1 MTSLPAL
8 RSLLCGSRP
17 PGTGVFSPTCSD
29 GSRPTALSV
38 VFSRSRRSGRDSTR
52 RFGCLVPGNLP
63 GWNVHASAHPRMSP
77 PAFPSRFCCC
87 RRVSVLQA
95 RLVAPG
101 APGFQRCASVP
112 SACALQAVV
121 LSLAGLGTLAEA
133 VLTPEQRQ
141 TLSLRWL
148 PCTLSVATR
157 PRCHAFR
164 SSLLLCL

>member
-1 MTSLPAL
+1 
-8 RSLLCGSRP
+8 
-17 PGTGVFSPTCSD
+17 
-29 GSRPTALSV
+29 
-38 VFSRSRRSGRDSTR
+38 
-52 RFGCLVPGNLP
+52 
-63 GWNVHASAHPRMSP
+63 MSP

-141 TLSLRWL
+141 TLPEVAPVYAVGGHPAPLSRLPLLPSPLSLNVDRL
-148 PCTLSVATR
+148 SLVQASVFSRTL
-157 PRCHAFR
+157 F
-164 SSLLLCL
+164 SLLTETRLSRSITLRQAQ